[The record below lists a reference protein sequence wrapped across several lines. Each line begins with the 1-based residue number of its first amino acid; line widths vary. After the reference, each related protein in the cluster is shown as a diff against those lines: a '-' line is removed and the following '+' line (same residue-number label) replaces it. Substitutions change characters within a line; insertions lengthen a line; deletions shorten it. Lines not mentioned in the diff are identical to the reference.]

1 MKDQVKHLS
10 EKGVT
15 AIHMQDTF
23 DSMSENIKSN
33 LMNGTYS
40 VIFTSP
46 ELLLGDKSWID
57 VFQSPTLSETL
68 VALVI
73 DEAHCIIKWYSFI
86 MVIYVF
92 NLGRS
97 FKGPPRL
104 STWA

>member
-1 MKDQVKHLS
+1 
-10 EKGVT
+10 
-15 AIHMQDTF
+15 
-23 DSMSENIKSN
+23 
-33 LMNGTYS
+33 MNGTYS

-46 ELLLGDKSWID
+46 ELLLDDKSWIN
-57 VFQSPTLSETL
+57 VFRSPTLSETL

-97 FKGPPRL
+97 FKRASQVKYLGVTFDQYL
-104 STWA
+104 TWKTHINNLCSRANSVKAFLHT